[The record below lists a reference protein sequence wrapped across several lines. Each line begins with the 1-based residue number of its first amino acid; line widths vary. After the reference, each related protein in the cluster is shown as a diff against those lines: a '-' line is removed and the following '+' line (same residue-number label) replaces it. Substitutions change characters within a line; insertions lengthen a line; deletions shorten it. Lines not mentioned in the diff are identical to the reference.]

1 MCASLNLNNAS
12 VVTDLLQRQV
22 YIVSINNFTTMKLK
36 TSISVLAGCLVIFL
50 FIMLPVF
57 LSMKSQKDES
67 IASFKGSDFS
77 LKDMNNNTITQES
90 FDGPLT
96 AIFFGFTN
104 CPDVCPMTLNKMDI
118 VLDKLG
124 NKKKDIKVFFISV
137 DPERDTPEVVKD
149 YLSNF
154 DNKFIGITGDP
165 EKIFL
170 LYKSWGVISK
180 KIFLENGEYNV
191 DHSTPVILLK
201 NGKFVSMISHRD
213 DIKKSTKILKKYL

>member
-1 MCASLNLNNAS
+1 
-12 VVTDLLQRQV
+12 
-22 YIVSINNFTTMKLK
+22 MKLK
-36 TSISVLAGCLVIFL
+36 TSISIIGGCLIIFL

-57 LSMKSQKDES
+57 LSMQDKKDES

-118 VLDKLG
+118 VLDKLK
-124 NKKKDIKVFFISV
+124 NKKRNIKFFFISV
-137 DPERDTPEVVKD
+137 DPERDTPKVVKN
-149 YLSNF
+149 YLNNF
-154 DNKFIGITGDP
+154 DNNFVGITGEP

-170 LYKSWGVISK
+170 LYQSWGVMSK
-180 KIFLENGEYNV
+180 KIFLENGEYNI
-191 DHSTPVILLK
+191 DHSSPVILLK
-201 NGKFVSMISHRD
+201 DGKYIAMISHRD
-213 DIKKSTKILKKYL
+213 DIKNSVKIIKKYL

>member
-1 MCASLNLNNAS
+1 MN
-12 VVTDLLQRQV
+12 
-22 YIVSINNFTTMKLK
+22 LK
-36 TSISVLAGCLVIFL
+36 TSISILAGCLIIFL

-57 LSMKSQKDES
+57 LSMENKKEES

-90 FDGPLT
+90 FNGPLT

-118 VLDKLG
+118 VLDKLK
-124 NKKKDIKVFFISV
+124 NKKKNIKVFFISV
-137 DPERDTPEVVKD
+137 DPERDTPEIIKN

-154 DNKFIGITGDP
+154 DNNFIGITGEP

-170 LYKSWGVISK
+170 LYQSWGIMSK
-180 KIFLENGEYNV
+180 KIFLDNGEYNI
-191 DHSTPVILLK
+191 DHSSPVIILK
-201 NGKFVSMISHRD
+201 DGKYVSMISHLD
-213 DIKKSTKILKKYL
+213 DIKKSLKKLQKYL

>member
-1 MCASLNLNNAS
+1 
-12 VVTDLLQRQV
+12 
-22 YIVSINNFTTMKLK
+22 MKLK
-36 TSISVLAGCLVIFL
+36 TSISILAGCLIIFL

-57 LSMKSQKDES
+57 LSMDSQKDEA
-67 IASFKGSDFS
+67 IAAFKGSDFS

-104 CPDVCPMTLNKMDI
+104 CPDICPMTLNKMDI
-118 VLDKLG
+118 VLDKLK
-124 NKKKDIKVFFISV
+124 NKKKNIKFFFISV
-137 DPERDTPEVVKD
+137 DPKRDTPEVVKD

-170 LYKSWGVISK
+170 LYKSWGVMSK
-180 KIFLENGEYNV
+180 KIFLDNGEYNI

-201 NGKFVSMISHRD
+201 NGEYVSMISHRD
-213 DIKKSTKILKKYL
+213 DIKKSIKILKKYLQT